1 LGSQPLR
8 PCGGASEVFLD
19 LSTIKPYTII
29 MKDTIQEQI
38 NQLCLEAMK
47 ARGLGELSRINLELN
62 KLRKELEESK

>member
-1 LGSQPLR
+1 
-8 PCGGASEVFLD
+8 
-19 LSTIKPYTII
+19 